1 LLQWKV
7 NTNYP
12 LYSKTL
18 VTPSLDALQTL
29 IPPHLILEPLSRD
42 FLTGVVDLDRLCFGG
57 LWTENGYSEEL
68 NRDSSDLL
76 IIRPRCFS
84 ASSPPVLAVGCSWS
98 ILEEAHIVLLGVHP
112 NHRRQGVGYGM
123 LCSLLLIGKQRGLER
138 ATLEVRRSNLAALA
152 LYESVGFQILGQ
164 RNGYYH
170 DNGEDAVILWLNGLQ
185 QMKTPVA

>member
-1 LLQWKV
+1 
-7 NTNYP
+7 
-12 LYSKTL
+12 
-18 VTPSLDALQTL
+18 
-29 IPPHLILEPLSRD
+29 
-42 FLTGVVDLDRLCFGG
+42 
-57 LWTENGYSEEL
+57 
-68 NRDSSDLL
+68 
-76 IIRPRCFS
+76 
-84 ASSPPVLAVGCSWS
+84 
-98 ILEEAHIVLLGVHP
+98 P